1 MSVANDTLLQVDKH
15 IHVLS
20 SKEFTQQGI
29 FQLGEH
35 LNGQVFSFF

>member
-1 MSVANDTLLQVDKH
+1 MSVPNDILLLVDKH

-20 SKEFTQQGI
+20 STEFTQQGI

-35 LNGQVFSFF
+35 LNGF